1 MPSIRPYVPPSPPER
16 LSRIERPSSP
26 GRRQRGEHRPAA
38 ATRHPARP
46 RPVAEPAPWPSRVG
60 PRAGRAVP
68 HAPGETLA
76 AVLGPA
82 SRRVRGEGAPLPVP
96 IPDRPCGGPGQAA
109 QVRGV
114 GAVHRTEGQ
123 PGRTGGDRGDHG
135 LPVPGLRERA
145 GVGRRDRPDLDHPR
159 TGGRSARPG

>member
-16 LSRIERPSSP
+16 LSRTERR
-26 GRRQRGEHRPAA
+26 RRQAA
-38 ATRHPARP
+38 ANAASIAPLRPPATPPDPGLSLSLLRG
-46 RPVAEPAPWPSRVG
+46 RAALDLVLAEP
-60 PRAGRAVP
+60 VP